1 MGTLG
6 GVVLGLAVSLMLGK
20 YEFIELDPEIYFI
33 DHLPVVT
40 ELGDVVLTILASLAI
55 AAIATAY
62 PACQAARL
70 YPIEAIR
77 HD

>member
-6 GVVLGLAVSLMLGK
+6 GVLLGHADSLMLGK
-20 YEFIELDPEIYFI
+20 YEFIKLDPEIYFI

-62 PACQAARL
+62 PARQAARL